1 MKVKEIIELIER
13 EIAPIA
19 LAADWD
25 APGLKTGSRET
36 EVSKI
41 LVCLDV
47 TSAVIAEAIKKGL
60 QHDRIAPSFDFSPA
74 FCSHG
79 RHGTGALRCG
89 PGGNCRVCGCIP
101 NLDFAEGGINDALAQ
116 CAGLLS
122 IKKDDTGRHRY
133 GKLSGL
139 VPLEEF
145 AADLKERLGVSYLQ
159 AIIPKACEQDF
170 LVERVGVSCGA
181 FDRETD
187 WIYAHKIDLLL
198 TGEIKHAEAVALAEE
213 TFITL
218 GAGHYFTEICGV
230 RAFAQRLAAMAL
242 PAEQSEASCSPFVFL

>member
-25 APGLKTGSRET
+25 VPGLKTGSRET

-47 TSAVIAEAIKKGL
+47 TSAVIAEAVKKGCNMIVSHHPL
-60 QHDRIAPSFDFSPA
+60 IFHPLSAVTEDTEPALCAAIREGIAVYA
-74 FCSHG
+74 AH
-79 RHGTGALRCG
+79 T
-89 PGGNCRVCGCIP
+89 

-230 RAFAQRLAAMAL
+230 RAFAQRL
-242 PAEQSEASCSPFVFL
+242 

>member
-1 MKVKEIIELIER
+1 MKVKDIIELIER

-25 APGLKTGSRET
+25 VPGLKTGSRET

-47 TSAVIAEAIKKGL
+47 TSAVIAEAVKKGCNMIVSHHPL
-60 QHDRIAPSFDFSPA
+60 IFHPLSAVTEDTEPALCAAIREGIAVYA
-74 FCSHG
+74 AH
-79 RHGTGALRCG
+79 T
-89 PGGNCRVCGCIP
+89 
-101 NLDFAEGGINDALAQ
+101 NLDFAEGGINDVLAQ

-122 IKKDDTGRHRY
+122 VKKDDTGRHRY

-145 AADLKERLGVSYLQ
+145 AADLKERLGVSSLQ

-198 TGEIKHAEAVALAEE
+198 TGEIKHAEAVALTEE
-213 TFITL
+213 RFITL

-242 PAEQSEASCSPFVFL
+242 PAEQSEASRSPFVFL